1 MSLGAVQKRRRLALT
16 DLALA
21 HRVKQVSG
29 GHFLELP
36 PDAFGEG
43 RDRSMTIVEI
53 LTLMAFFVSLLTLIV
68 TLVHVT
74 FDITFRM
81 LESRNKKDDKKKK

>member
-1 MSLGAVQKRRRLALT
+1 M
-16 DLALA
+16 
-21 HRVKQVSG
+21 
-29 GHFLELP
+29 ELP

-68 TLVHVT
+68 TTVHVT

-81 LESRNKKDDKKKK
+81 LESRKDKNDKKKKWPPKCFPKHTVIFSLTCQ

>member
-1 MSLGAVQKRRRLALT
+1 MKFT
-16 DLALA
+16 
-21 HRVKQVSG
+21 
-29 GHFLELP
+29 

-43 RDRSMTIVEI
+43 RDRRMTIVEI
-53 LTLMAFFVSLLTLIV
+53 LKLMAFFVSLLTLIV

>member
-1 MSLGAVQKRRRLALT
+1 MKFT
-16 DLALA
+16 
-21 HRVKQVSG
+21 
-29 GHFLELP
+29 

-43 RDRSMTIVEI
+43 RDRRMTIVEI

-81 LESRNKKDDKKKK
+81 LESRNKKDDKKKKCPPNVPQRTVIFSLTCQ

>member
-1 MSLGAVQKRRRLALT
+1 MKFT
-16 DLALA
+16 
-21 HRVKQVSG
+21 
-29 GHFLELP
+29 

-43 RDRSMTIVEI
+43 RDRRMTIVEI
-53 LTLMAFFVSLLTLIV
+53 LRLMAFFVSLLTLIV

>member
-1 MSLGAVQKRRRLALT
+1 MKFT
-16 DLALA
+16 
-21 HRVKQVSG
+21 
-29 GHFLELP
+29 

-43 RDRSMTIVEI
+43 RDRRMTIVEI

-81 LESRNKKDDKKKK
+81 LESRNKKDDKKKKRPPNVPQRTVIFSLTCQ

>member
-1 MSLGAVQKRRRLALT
+1 
-16 DLALA
+16 
-21 HRVKQVSG
+21 VKQVSG

-68 TLVHVT
+68 TTVHVT

-81 LESRNKKDDKKKK
+81 LESRKDKNDKKKK

>member
-1 MSLGAVQKRRRLALT
+1 M
-16 DLALA
+16 
-21 HRVKQVSG
+21 
-29 GHFLELP
+29 ELP
-36 PDAFGEG
+36 PDALGEG

-68 TLVHVT
+68 TTVHVT

-81 LESRNKKDDKKKK
+81 LESRKDKNDKKKK

>member
-1 MSLGAVQKRRRLALT
+1 MKFT
-16 DLALA
+16 
-21 HRVKQVSG
+21 
-29 GHFLELP
+29 

-43 RDRSMTIVEI
+43 RDRRMTIVEI

-81 LESRNKKDDKKKK
+81 LESRNKKDDKKEKMTAQRSPTHGHFFFNVSVRS